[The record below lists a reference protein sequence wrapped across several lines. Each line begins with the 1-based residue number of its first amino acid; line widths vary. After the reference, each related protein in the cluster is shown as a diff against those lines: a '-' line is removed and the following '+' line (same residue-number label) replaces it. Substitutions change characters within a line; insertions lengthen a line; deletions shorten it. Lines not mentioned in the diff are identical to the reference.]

1 MTQPSGPSYGPPGS
15 DRIGPG
21 MRLADRYDVHEP
33 VGYGGMSSVYRGVDR
48 LLDRDV
54 AIKVMNAQLGGNDA
68 DRAAFLREAR
78 AAASL
83 AQGGIVAVY
92 DAGIYQGWPYIVME
106 YVPGGSL
113 KQVIDTQAPL
123 PPERVAAL
131 GAEIADALQYG
142 HDRGVIHC
150 DVKPQNVLIDARGHP
165 RLVDFGISQSLAATA
180 AMTSTVSG
188 TAGYVAPEQLEGVPL
203 DGRADI
209 YSLGT
214 VLYEMLSGRLPFEAP
229 NLAALATRR
238 LVADPRPLREL
249 KPSVPPALAGIVM
262 RCLARDRRDRFG
274 SAAELAAALRGAA
287 GAGTERFSANGP
299 AVVPP
304 RERTQVW
311 RRGEL
316 AVARARPRS
325 GAFWVLLTFLLAV
338 LVALV
343 VAIAVAV
350 SSRGGGS
357 GTVAVPS
364 VQNER
369 LDQAAKELQAAG
381 LQVRVTLTPSDQP
394 LGTVLSQAPLP
405 GVTLNKGD
413 SVSLTVS
420 GGQQ

>member
-1 MTQPSGPSYGPPGS
+1 MTQPSGPPYGPPGS

-48 LLDRDV
+48 LLDREV
-54 AIKVMNAQLGGNDA
+54 AIKVMNAQLGANEA

-249 KPSVPPALAGIVM
+249 NPSVPPALAGIVM
-262 RCLARDRRDRFG
+262 RCLARDRRDRFR
-274 SAAELAAALRGAA
+274 SAGELAAALRGA
-287 GAGTERFSANGP
+287 GASTERFSANGP
-299 AVVPP
+299 AAMPP

-311 RRGEL
+311 RREEL

-357 GTVAVPS
+357 TAVAVPS

-369 LDQAAKELQAAG
+369 LDQAAKDLQAAG
-381 LQVRVTLTPSDQP
+381 LQVRVTLTPSEQP

>member
-1 MTQPSGPSYGPPGS
+1 MTQPSGTAFDRHGS

-21 MRLADRYDVHEP
+21 MLLADRYDVHEP
-33 VGYGGMSSVYRGVDR
+33 VGYGGMSSVYHGIDR

-54 AIKVMNAQLGGNDA
+54 AIKVMNARIGGNDA

-83 AQGGIVAVY
+83 AHSGIVGVY

-123 PPERVAAL
+123 PPQRAAAFA
-131 GAEIADALQYG
+131 AEVADALQYG

-150 DVKPQNVLIDARGHP
+150 DVKPQNVLIDARGHAK
-165 RLVDFGISQSLAATA
+165 LVDFGISQSLAATSA
-180 AMTSTVSG
+180 LTSSVSG

-249 KPSVPPALAGIVM
+249 HPTLPSGLANAVM
-262 RCLARDRRDRFG
+262 RCLARDRRDRFRTAG
-274 SAAELAAALRGAA
+274 ELAAALRGT
-287 GAGTERFSANGP
+287 GDVGTERFTTAGP

-311 RRGEL
+311 RHEEL
-316 AVARARPRS
+316 AAEAAGPRS
-325 GAFWVLLTFLLAV
+325 GAFWALLSVLLALL
-338 LVALV
+338 LALV
-343 VAIAVAV
+343 VALAVIVTSRSSSGSV
-350 SSRGGGS
+350 S
-357 GTVAVPS
+357 APQ

-369 LDQAAKELQAAG
+369 LDQAAKDLQAAG
-381 LQVRVTLTPSDQP
+381 LAVSVTMTASDQP
-394 LGTVLSQAPLP
+394 VGTVLSQNPPA
-405 GVTLNKGD
+405 GTALNKGD
-413 SVSLTVS
+413 AVGLTVS
-420 GGQQ
+420 SGP

>member
-1 MTQPSGPSYGPPGS
+1 ML
-15 DRIGPG
+15 
-21 MRLADRYDVHEP
+21 LADRYDVHEP

-54 AIKVMNAQLGGNDA
+54 AIKVMNARLGANDA

-83 AQGGIVAVY
+83 AHGGIVGVY

-113 KQVIDTQAPL
+113 KQVIDIQAPL
-123 PPERVAAL
+123 PPERAAAL
-131 GAEIADALQYG
+131 AAEVADALQYG

-150 DVKPQNVLIDARGHP
+150 DVKPQNVLIDARGHAK
-165 RLVDFGISQSLAATA
+165 LVDFGISQSLAATA
-180 AMTSTVSG
+180 ALTSSVSG

-214 VLYEMLSGRLPFEAP
+214 VLYEMLTGRLPFEAP
-229 NLAALATRR
+229 SLAALATRR
-238 LVADPRPLREL
+238 LVTDPLPVREL
-249 KPSVPPALAGIVM
+249 NPSLPSGLARVVM

-274 SAAELAAALRGAA
+274 TAAELAAALRSSGGAA
-287 GAGTERFSANGP
+287 TERYRTSDP
-299 AVVPP
+299 APVPA

-311 RRGEL
+311 RREEL
-316 AVARARPRS
+316 AVATTRRRS
-325 GAFWVLLTFLLAV
+325 GAFWVLLSLLLAM

-343 VAIAVAV
+343 VALAVII
-350 SSRGGGS
+350 SNGSGGG
-357 GTVAVPS
+357 GTATVPS

-369 LDQAAKELQAAG
+369 LDQAAKALRDAG
-381 LQVRVTLTPSDQP
+381 LSISVREASSNQP
-394 LGTVLSQAPLP
+394 VGTVLSQDPPP
-405 GVTLNKGD
+405 GTTLNKGD
-413 SVSLTVS
+413 VVSLTVS
-420 GGQQ
+420 FGGQ